1 MKRLLL
7 SLVTL
12 CLFSSLGAE
21 LYVPNRYVE
30 LGVEASAGA
39 SNNLYGA
46 SDILTETIT
55 IDLKK
60 IAGSLGRNGFV
71 IDAFADTNAF
81 FNLNLGTKFRL
92 GLFANVSG
100 SAFVGVGKEFFEVLA
115 DGWDLGETKEFSATA
130 YGDLFV
136 NVGASF
142 HTTIKEKYGITI
154 IPTYVMPVAYAD
166 DASAKV
172 DFFTDE
178 SGPMRASAEASFALH
193 TAFDLEDF
201 SYDDIMSTKISDLVT
216 KGGFDLGFSVERP
229 TLKSLDVGIYGR
241 IPIIPGRLNY
251 KTTRTM
257 TATFTQDNL
266 IQCITDGE
274 DFDYEYDE
282 GVTEY
287 SKSTKYVFRPL
298 RLGLEAAWHP
308 FGNWCV
314 FRPKVGLAVRHP
326 YSKKAIFY
334 PEYALDA
341 NITLFKVL
349 GFQFGTAYEDR
360 IFVQRAGIMLNARIF
375 QIDVKA
381 LFRSEDFINSFRFA
395 GAGAYV
401 GLRVGF

>member
-1 MKRLLL
+1 MKRLIL
-7 SLVTL
+7 SLATL
-12 CLFSSLGAE
+12 CFFSSLGAE

-30 LGVEASAGA
+30 FGVEASAGA

-46 SDILTETIT
+46 SDILKETIT

-60 IAGSLGRNGFV
+60 IASDLGRNGFV
-71 IDAFADTNAF
+71 LDAFADTNAF
-81 FNLNLGTKFRL
+81 FNLNLGPKFRL

-100 SAFVGVGKEFFEVLA
+100 SAFVGVGKEFFDLLA
-115 DGWDLGETKEFSATA
+115 DGWDFGEKKEFTATA

-136 NVGASF
+136 NLGASF
-142 HTTIKEKYGITI
+142 HTTIFEKYGITVT
-154 IPTYVMPVAYAD
+154 PAYVVPIAYAD

-178 SGPMRASAEASFALH
+178 SGTIQASAEASFALH

-201 SYDDIMSTKISDLVT
+201 SVESAIDRISSVAA
-216 KGGFDLGFSVERP
+216 KGGFDLGFAVERP
-229 TLKSLDVGIYGR
+229 TIKSLDVGIYGR
-241 IPIIPGRLNY
+241 IPIIPGRLDY
-251 KTTRTM
+251 KMTRTM
-257 TATFTQDNL
+257 TAYFTEDNL
-266 IQCITDGE
+266 IQRITDGE

-282 GVTEY
+282 GEAEY

-298 RLGLEAAWHP
+298 RLGVEAAWHP

-314 FRPKVGLAVRHP
+314 FRPKLGLAVRHP
-326 YSKKAIFY
+326 YSRNAIFY

-341 NITLFKVL
+341 NVTLFKIL

-360 IFVQRAGIMLNARIF
+360 IFVQRVGIMLNARIF

-381 LFRSEDFINSFRFA
+381 LFRSEDFINSFRLA

>member
-7 SLVTL
+7 SLATL

-21 LYVPNRYVE
+21 LYIPNRYVE
-30 LGVEASAGA
+30 FGVEASAGA

-46 SDILTETIT
+46 PDIMTETIT

-60 IAGSLGRNGFV
+60 IADDFGRNGFV
-71 IDAFADTNAF
+71 LDAFADTNVF
-81 FNLNLGTKFRL
+81 FNLNLSPKFRL
-92 GLFANVSG
+92 GLFTNVSG
-100 SAFVGVGKEFFEVLA
+100 SAFVGVGKEFFDLLA
-115 DGWDLGETKEFSATA
+115 DGWSFGEKKEFTAIA

-136 NVGASF
+136 NFGASF
-142 HTTIKEKYGITI
+142 HTTFLEKYGITI
-154 IPTYVMPVAYAD
+154 TPAYVVPIAYAD
-166 DASAKV
+166 DISAKV

-178 SGPMRASAEASFALH
+178 SGTIQASAKASFALH

-201 SYDDIMSTKISDLVT
+201 SLDSALDRISGT
-216 KGGFDLGFSVERP
+216 AAKGGFDLAVAVERP
-229 TLKSLDVGIYGR
+229 VLKHLDVGIFGR
-241 IPIIPGRLNY
+241 IPIIPGRLDY
-251 KTTRTM
+251 KMSRTM
-257 TATFTQDNL
+257 TATFSEDNL
-266 IQCITDGE
+266 IQRITDDGK
-274 DFDYEYDE
+274 FDYDYDE
-282 GVTEY
+282 GETEY
-287 SKSTKYVFRPL
+287 SKTTKYVFRPFK
-298 RLGLEAAWHP
+298 LGVEAAWRP

-314 FRPKVGLAVRHP
+314 FRPKLGLAVRHP
-326 YSKKAIFY
+326 YSRQAIFY

-341 NITLFKVL
+341 HITLFKVL

>member
-1 MKRLLL
+1 MKKLIL
-7 SLVTL
+7 SLTAL
-12 CLFSSLGAE
+12 CVFSSLGAE

-46 SDILTETIT
+46 PDILQETIT

-60 IAGSLGRNGFV
+60 IADSLGRNGFV
-71 IDAFADTNAF
+71 IDAFADTSAF
-81 FNLNLGTKFRL
+81 FNLNLGPKFRL
-92 GLFANVSG
+92 GIFANVSG

-115 DGWDLGETKEFSATA
+115 DGWNFGETKEFSATA

-142 HTTIKEKYGITI
+142 HTTIFEKYGITI

-178 SGPMRASAEASFALH
+178 SGTIKASAEASFALH

-201 SYDDIMSTKISDLVT
+201 SVESATDKISDLVT
-216 KGGFDLGFSVERP
+216 RGGFDLGFLVERP
-229 TLKSLDVGIYGR
+229 TIKSLDVGIYGR

-251 KTTRTM
+251 KTAWTM
-257 TATFTQDNL
+257 TATFTEDNL
-266 IQCITDGE
+266 IQRIKDGD

-282 GVTEY
+282 GETEY
-287 SKSTKYVFRPL
+287 SKDTKYVFRPL

-326 YSKKAIFY
+326 YGKKAIFY

-341 NITLFKVL
+341 NLTLFKVL

-360 IFVQRAGIMLNARIF
+360 IFVQRVGIMLNARIF

-381 LFRSEDFINSFRFA
+381 LFRSEDFINSFRLA

>member
-1 MKRLLL
+1 MKKLIL
-7 SLVTL
+7 SLTAL
-12 CLFSSLGAE
+12 CVFSSLGAE

-46 SDILTETIT
+46 PDILQETIT

-60 IAGSLGRNGFV
+60 IADSLGRNGFV
-71 IDAFADTNAF
+71 IDAFADTSAF
-81 FNLNLGTKFRL
+81 FNLNLGPKFRL
-92 GLFANVSG
+92 GIFANVSG

-115 DGWDLGETKEFSATA
+115 DGWNFGETKEFSATA

-142 HTTIKEKYGITI
+142 HTTIFEKYGITI

-178 SGPMRASAEASFALH
+178 SGTIKASAEASFALH

-201 SYDDIMSTKISDLVT
+201 SVESATDKISDLVT
-216 KGGFDLGFSVERP
+216 RGGFDLGFLVERP
-229 TLKSLDVGIYGR
+229 TIKSLDVGIYGR

-257 TATFTQDNL
+257 AATFTEDNL
-266 IQCITDGE
+266 IQRITDGE

-282 GVTEY
+282 GETEY
-287 SKSTKYVFRPL
+287 SKDTKYVFRPL

-326 YSKKAIFY
+326 YGKKAIFY

-341 NITLFKVL
+341 NLTLFKVL

-381 LFRSEDFINSFRFA
+381 LFRSEDFINSFRLA

>member
-1 MKRLLL
+1 MKKLIL
-7 SLVTL
+7 SLTAL
-12 CLFSSLGAE
+12 CVFSSLGAE

-46 SDILTETIT
+46 PDILQETIT

-60 IAGSLGRNGFV
+60 IADSLGRNGFV
-71 IDAFADTNAF
+71 IDAFADTSAF
-81 FNLNLGTKFRL
+81 FNLNLGPKFRL
-92 GLFANVSG
+92 GIFANVSG

-115 DGWDLGETKEFSATA
+115 DGWNFGETKEFSATA

-142 HTTIKEKYGITI
+142 HTTIFEKYGITI

-178 SGPMRASAEASFALH
+178 SGTIKASAEASFALH

-201 SYDDIMSTKISDLVT
+201 SVESATDKISDLVT
-216 KGGFDLGFSVERP
+216 RGGFDLGFLVERP
-229 TLKSLDVGIYGR
+229 TIKSLDVGIYGH

-257 TATFTQDNL
+257 TATFTEDNL
-266 IQCITDGE
+266 IQRITDGD

-282 GVTEY
+282 GETEY
-287 SKSTKYVFRPL
+287 SKDTKYVFRPL
-298 RLGLEAAWHP
+298 KLGVEAAWHP

-326 YSKKAIFY
+326 YGKKAIFY

-341 NITLFKVL
+341 NLTLFKVL

-381 LFRSEDFINSFRFA
+381 LFRSEDFINSFRLA

>member
-7 SLVTL
+7 SLTTL

-100 SAFVGVGKEFFEVLA
+100 SAFVGVGKEFFDLLA
-115 DGWDLGETKEFSATA
+115 NGWDFGESKEFSATA

-142 HTTIKEKYGITI
+142 HTTIFEKYGITI
-154 IPTYVMPVAYAD
+154 IPTYVMPIAYAD

-178 SGPMRASAEASFALH
+178 SGTINASAEASFALH

-201 SYDDIMSTKISDLVT
+201 SYDDVTTTKISDLVT

-229 TLKSLDVGIYGR
+229 TVKSLDVGIYGR
-241 IPIIPGRLNY
+241 IPIIPGRLDY
-251 KTTRTM
+251 KMTRTM
-257 TATFTQDNL
+257 TATFTEDNL
-266 IQCITDGE
+266 IQRITDDDG
-274 DFDYEYDE
+274 FDYDE
-282 GVTEY
+282 GETKY
-287 SKSTKYVFRPL
+287 SKNTKYVFRPL
-298 RLGLEAAWHP
+298 RLGVEAAWHP

-314 FRPKVGLAVRHP
+314 FRPKLGLAVRHP
-326 YSKKAIFY
+326 YGKKAIFY

-341 NITLFKVL
+341 NLTLFKVL

-360 IFVQRAGIMLNARIF
+360 IFVQRVGIMLNARIF